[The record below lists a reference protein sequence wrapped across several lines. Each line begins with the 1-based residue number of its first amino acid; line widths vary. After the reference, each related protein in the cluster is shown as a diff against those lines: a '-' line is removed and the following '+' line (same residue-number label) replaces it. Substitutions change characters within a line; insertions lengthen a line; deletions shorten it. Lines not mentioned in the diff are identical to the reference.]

1 VGKFVADSE
10 SFSEMLSRATGIAK
24 GLSDIFS
31 FLDSLSLQDDAAVP
45 VFGFSPNYYF
55 DQQSQG
61 LAIYISPGIINGVMF
76 NGQAVFVPA
85 NATTN
90 ISINSAGVVSLSFGP
105 HLYPIAT
112 VVTGQVVTSGSTGKN
127 ANTDNGILSI
137 SDQRPT
143 GSFSF

>member
-1 VGKFVADSE
+1 
-10 SFSEMLSRATGIAK
+10 M
-24 GLSDIFS
+24 SDN
-31 FLDSLSLQDDAAVP
+31 
-45 VFGFSPNYYF
+45 VFGFSPNYY
-55 DQQSQG
+55 DNQQSAG
-61 LAIYISPGIINGVMF
+61 LTVYISPGEINGRLIP
-76 NGQAVFVPA
+76 GQVVQVPA

-112 VVTGQVVTSGSTGKN
+112 VVTGQVATSGSTGKN

>member
-1 VGKFVADSE
+1 MPFTPIQQI
-10 SFSEMLSRATGIAK
+10 MLVVYEKARLNQSYRRPQRQIPKRIAM
-24 GLSDIFS
+24 SDN
-31 FLDSLSLQDDAAVP
+31 
-45 VFGFSPNYYF
+45 VFGFSPNYY
-55 DQQSQG
+55 DNQQSAG
-61 LAIYISPGIINGVMF
+61 LTVYISPGEINGRLIP
-76 NGQAVFVPA
+76 GQVVQVPA